1 MLQTIVD
8 KLSILSPPFYQI
20 LYMSIIGSIVGITVY
35 FVRNIFD
42 KKISGKIKCIM
53 WFIVLAVFLI
63 PLRFEIQTTHTYTNT
78 EIVNKIEDIKNIGS
92 NSDFSEENIVQPSV
106 RNHDNSSTD
115 KDHKIAKA
123 NSSPP
128 KNISI
133 KELLINAVIP
143 CIWLLGIMICLLTFI
158 TAAIKI
164 RTKTS
169 KKTYENERL
178 EQILEDCKVQ
188 LHIKKKIKILLQNN
202 QKTPS
207 IFGLISPAILI
218 SDEIL
223 QQDDLTIKYIFLHEL
238 SHYKRK
244 DALFNYVL
252 LVTVSLHWFNPVIWF
267 LFKII
272 RQDIELGADELAS
285 QKLTKHQR
293 KEYGMVLINSLKN
306 FTEENNTTNML
317 CISDTEKNMK
327 RRLTMLKGK
336 RKNLFIGLLIL
347 VIVLGAVT
355 ATVFLKNSAS
365 NNIEKE
371 NQTVSTDHT
380 KTTDENTSVKNQ
392 TVDTVLSE
400 NEKTKLQNYVNDICN
415 TNLNNRLPEFNN
427 INNAGKVWIYSHIT
441 RTNDVLSMT
450 EDEIKTDLQKQFDTD
465 LILDVKNDTSAYD
478 NVAMP
483 EYDAAQDKYNLPVF
497 GMDNSVCY
505 VINSIE
511 KTDNQYIVN
520 VIEYNTMSD
529 FDNGGT
535 IVSAYDSSINDNWKW
550 KEVFKTQAA
559 QSEEESKKV
568 DEEIKK
574 TVLERKN
581 EFQSYNI
588 TIEKSSNG
596 AFTIKESKMK

>member
-78 EIVNKIEDIKNIGS
+78 EIVNKIEDIKNIG

-317 CISDTEKNMK
+317 CISDTKKNMK

-371 NQTVSTDHT
+371 NQTVSTDQT

-427 INNAGKVWIYSHIT
+427 INNADKVWIYSHIT

-450 EDEIKTDLQKQFDTD
+450 EDEIKTDLQKQFGTD

-550 KEVFKTQAA
+550 KEVFKTQAV

>member
-8 KLSILSPPFYQI
+8 KLSILSPLFYQI

-63 PLRFEIQTTHTYTNT
+63 PLRFEIQTKHTYTNT
-78 EIVNKIEDIKNIGS
+78 EIVNKIENIKNIG

-123 NSSPP
+123 NSTPT

-133 KELLINAVIP
+133 KKLLINTVIP

-158 TAAIKI
+158 TTAIKI
-164 RTKTS
+164 RTRTS
-169 KKTYENERL
+169 KKAYKNERL

-188 LHIKKKIKILLQNN
+188 LHIKKNIKILLQNN
-202 QKTPS
+202 KKTPS

-252 LVTVSLHWFNPVIWF
+252 LLTVSLHWFNPVIWF

-317 CISDTEKNMK
+317 CISDTEK
-327 RRLTMLKGK
+327 
-336 RKNLFIGLLIL
+336 I
-347 VIVLGAVT
+347 
-355 ATVFLKNSAS
+355 
-365 NNIEKE
+365 
-371 NQTVSTDHT
+371 
-380 KTTDENTSVKNQ
+380 
-392 TVDTVLSE
+392 
-400 NEKTKLQNYVNDICN
+400 
-415 TNLNNRLPEFNN
+415 
-427 INNAGKVWIYSHIT
+427 
-441 RTNDVLSMT
+441 
-450 EDEIKTDLQKQFDTD
+450 
-465 LILDVKNDTSAYD
+465 
-478 NVAMP
+478 
-483 EYDAAQDKYNLPVF
+483 
-497 GMDNSVCY
+497 
-505 VINSIE
+505 
-511 KTDNQYIVN
+511 
-520 VIEYNTMSD
+520 
-529 FDNGGT
+529 
-535 IVSAYDSSINDNWKW
+535 
-550 KEVFKTQAA
+550 
-559 QSEEESKKV
+559 
-568 DEEIKK
+568 
-574 TVLERKN
+574 
-581 EFQSYNI
+581 
-588 TIEKSSNG
+588 
-596 AFTIKESKMK
+596 

>member
-63 PLRFEIQTTHTYTNT
+63 PLRFEIQTKHTYTNT

-92 NSDFSEENIVQPSV
+92 NSDFSEDNIVQPSV

-123 NSSPP
+123 NNTSQ

-133 KELLINAVIP
+133 KELLINTIIP

-158 TAAIKI
+158 TTAIKI

-169 KKTYENERL
+169 KKAYKNERL

-188 LHIKKKIKILLQNN
+188 LHIKKNIKILLQNN
-202 QKTPS
+202 KKTPS

-223 QQDDLTIKYIFLHEL
+223 QQEDLTIKYIFLHEL

-371 NQTVSTDHT
+371 NQTVSTDQT
-380 KTTDENTSVKNQ
+380 KTTDETH
-392 TVDTVLSE
+392 L
-400 NEKTKLQNYVNDICN
+400 
-415 TNLNNRLPEFNN
+415 
-427 INNAGKVWIYSHIT
+427 
-441 RTNDVLSMT
+441 
-450 EDEIKTDLQKQFDTD
+450 
-465 LILDVKNDTSAYD
+465 
-478 NVAMP
+478 
-483 EYDAAQDKYNLPVF
+483 
-497 GMDNSVCY
+497 
-505 VINSIE
+505 
-511 KTDNQYIVN
+511 
-520 VIEYNTMSD
+520 
-529 FDNGGT
+529 
-535 IVSAYDSSINDNWKW
+535 
-550 KEVFKTQAA
+550 
-559 QSEEESKKV
+559 
-568 DEEIKK
+568 
-574 TVLERKN
+574 
-581 EFQSYNI
+581 
-588 TIEKSSNG
+588 
-596 AFTIKESKMK
+596 